1 MNQKLIEETL
11 ESIWNKWREEEGPC
25 SHCPARNTQ
34 HPPYYADGVRT
45 ADIAF
50 VAEKPG
56 GKQSGR
62 VSGSPPAH
70 IEETHRER
78 INNRSSMEWI
88 KDGNR
93 LGRFFNSLN
102 SDLWFTPEVR
112 YPAYFTNARKCRKI
126 TGENSWGNEHADYW
140 CRQYL
145 EQELTALN
153 PEIILVFGKPAAE
166 SVFAYYEVR
175 DWPSK
180 LSNRVLTEY
189 QSETND
195 TRIILSYHWSGIG
208 RNVRHLDGIEG
219 TNEYQDELAKLVD
232 QVLS

>member
-1 MNQKLIEETL
+1 MSQESIEETL
-11 ESIWNKWREEEGPC
+11 ENIWSNWREEEGRC

-34 HPPYYADGVRT
+34 HPPYYGDGVGT

-56 GKQSGR
+56 GTQSGR
-62 VSGSPPAH
+62 VDGPPPAH
-70 IEETHRER
+70 VEETHRER
-78 INNRSSMEWI
+78 NDNRNGMDWI

-93 LGRFFNSLN
+93 LRRFFDSLS
-102 SDLWFTPEVR
+102 SDLWFTKDSE

-126 TGENSWGNEHADYW
+126 TGENKWGNNHADYW

-145 EQELTALN
+145 EEELTALD
-153 PEIILVFGKPAAE
+153 PEIVLVFGKPAAE
-166 SVFAYYEVR
+166 SVFAHYEVK

-180 LSNRVLTEY
+180 MSNRVLVEY
-189 QSETND
+189 QSETDD
-195 TRIILSYHWSGIG
+195 TQIILSYHWSGIG
-208 RNVRHLDGIEG
+208 RNVRHVDGVEG
-219 TNEYQDELAKLVD
+219 TNEYQDKLAKVVD